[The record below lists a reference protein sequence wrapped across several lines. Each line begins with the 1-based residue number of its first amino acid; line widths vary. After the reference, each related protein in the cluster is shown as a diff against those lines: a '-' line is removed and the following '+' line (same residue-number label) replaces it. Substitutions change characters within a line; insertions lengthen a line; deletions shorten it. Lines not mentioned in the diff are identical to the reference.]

1 MLIKIY
7 FFEKMLKLFIF
18 LTTLYEYFCS
28 DHDQSIV
35 KEDFYMSK
43 DKLIVFISSYYLEIF
58 IFFIIVYFLIKL
70 ICYKKNKYV
79 LYAKSWYKVN
89 KDFFA
94 SQYEVMGFGNKQN
107 KEFEILEED
116 NRTFKF
122 SASGRIH
129 VKWVIC
135 LMIVI

>member
-1 MLIKIY
+1 
-7 FFEKMLKLFIF
+7 MLKLFIF

-70 ICYKKNKYV
+70 I
-79 LYAKSWYKVN
+79 N

-129 VKWVIC
+129 VKWLIC